1 MLVFLVP
8 FVELSWGL
16 VWFYFLLCKKEF
28 SFGLCFSKKLMVRV
42 QENIMVYS
50 SFQFTM
56 QFALCPSLELMFLAW
71 ADLSQQ
77 FHCYW
82 WEGLRVVQGLQM
94 AEERVWIHLG
104 LDIFSLTFSPTIYL
118 IPLYLQV
125 QEPPFGI
132 ICLGFARHTENHE
145 LSVW

>member
-56 QFALCPSLELMFLAW
+56 QFALCPSLELMFLA
-71 ADLSQQ
+71 
-77 FHCYW
+77 
-82 WEGLRVVQGLQM
+82 
-94 AEERVWIHLG
+94 
-104 LDIFSLTFSPTIYL
+104 
-118 IPLYLQV
+118 
-125 QEPPFGI
+125 
-132 ICLGFARHTENHE
+132 
-145 LSVW
+145 